1 MEDKIQR
8 SEAESILDFRLR
20 LHLDFLLRLH
30 AEWTDH
36 PFVQDENDIP
46 GGCKTCWDRLDQM
59 KED

>member
-1 MEDKIQR
+1 MADKSHC
-8 SEAESILDFRLR
+8 SEGDSILDFRLR
-20 LHLDFLLRLH
+20 LH
-30 AEWTDH
+30 AELTDH

>member
-8 SEAESILDFRLR
+8 SEAESILDFR
-20 LHLDFLLRLH
+20 LRLH